1 MHADDDRLE
10 RLEQRVDQL
19 TQRLAELEISV
30 SGTDAADPQAPGI
43 HPPGKEFSWP
53 RRR

>member
-1 MHADDDRLE
+1 MPAGDDRLE

-19 TQRLAELEISV
+19 SQRLVELELRV
-30 SGTDAADPQAPGI
+30 SGADAADQQPPGI
-43 HPPGKEFSWP
+43 HPPAKEFSWP

>member
-1 MHADDDRLE
+1 MRSDDERLE

-19 TQRLAELEISV
+19 TQRLAALELSV
-30 SGTDAADPQAPGI
+30 SRTDAADPQPPGI
-43 HPPGKEFSWP
+43 HPPSKEFSWP

>member
-1 MHADDDRLE
+1 MRSDDDRLE

-19 TQRLAELEISV
+19 TQRLADLEISV
-30 SGTDAADPQAPGI
+30 SGTDAAAPRPPGI
-43 HPPGKEFSWP
+43 YPPGKEFSWP

>member
-1 MHADDDRLE
+1 MHSDDDRLE

-19 TQRLAELEISV
+19 TQRLADLEISV
-30 SGTDAADPQAPGI
+30 SGTDAADPQPPGI
-43 HPPGKEFSWP
+43 HPPSKEFSWP